1 MFLSVYKRA
10 FDSLGRSV
18 VYVRKKFFPT
28 GLWKE
33 SWSVEK
39 AGWLRSS
46 RVRNKGESRAPGN
59 SQGLDWGRHLEDKFS
74 KRVQNP

>member
-1 MFLSVYKRA
+1 M
-10 FDSLGRSV
+10 G
-18 VYVRKKFFPT
+18 
-28 GLWKE
+28 GMWKE